1 MKGSDCV
8 LQLINLSVDFK
19 GFRAVDNVS
28 LNVTQGEIRTIIGP
42 NGAGKST
49 LIDLITAKTR
59 SKSGRVLLD
68 GVDITNHPPYEIAN
82 IHGIGRKFQG
92 PNVFNDM
99 TVKENLVMALRG
111 HNKIWR
117 NIFYRNTATTEE
129 KINSILEKIGL
140 TDKRDDITA
149 YLSHGEKQ
157 WVEIGMVLAQ
167 DAKLIILDE
176 PTTGMTADETY
187 KTGEMIKALSGTRT
201 IIVSEH
207 DMDFVR
213 QVAQTVTVMNEGRVL
228 AEGSFDDVQN
238 NPEVIRV
245 YLKQDTD
252 KPGGDT
258 P

>member
-1 MKGSDCV
+1 MERSEA
-8 LQLINLSVDFK
+8 LLELIGVSVDFR
-19 GFRAVDNVS
+19 GFRAVDGVS
-28 LNVTQGEIRTIIGP
+28 LSIREGEIRTIIGP

-59 SKSGRVLLD
+59 VKAGRVLFN
-68 GVDITNHPPYEIAN
+68 GRDITNRPPDEIAN
-82 IHGIGRKFQG
+82 LHGIGRKFQG
-92 PNVFNDM
+92 PNVFDDM
-99 TVKENLVMALRG
+99 TVSENIMLALRG
-111 HNKIWR
+111 YHRIWG
-117 NIFYRNTATTEE
+117 NIFYKATEE
-129 KINSILEKIGL
+129 TQARIHDILRRIGL
-140 TDKRDDITA
+140 YEKRAERTA

-176 PTTGMTADETY
+176 PTTGMTADETR
-187 KTGEMIKALSGTRT
+187 KTGEMIQEMSGEHT

-213 QVAQTVTVMNEGRVL
+213 QIARTVTVMNQGQIL
-228 AEGSFDDVQN
+228 AEGTFEEIQN

-252 KPGGDT
+252 SGTGR
-258 P
+258 